1 MSANDDNRR
10 KGNKAMNEV
19 IIDEAMVDAINLA
32 AEELWRHVRP
42 SDECEEGDGVYFID
56 GFGDCV
62 PEQCWEEVWGRYPE
76 HWRKVW
82 QVSGDMDVVGMS
94 VREVVRIWND
104 PDWTPDVVFY
114 TEATGGR

>member
-1 MSANDDNRR
+1 
-10 KGNKAMNEV
+10 MNEV
-19 IIDEAMVDAINLA
+19 IIDEAMMDAINLA
-32 AEELWRHVRP
+32 AEELWRRVRP
-42 SDECEEGDGVYFID
+42 SDEYEEGDGVYFID

-62 PEQCWEEVWGRYPE
+62 PEQCWEEVWGRHPE